1 MAITQED
8 AREWIRLCAYLL
20 LIAVSLAAYQ
30 VDGNSKAKFYW
41 YSFKWLNRVVVRL
54 RKWEV
59 EMMKR
64 YYEEVQAW

>member
-1 MAITQED
+1 MTQED
-8 AREWIRLCAYLL
+8 AREWIRLGAYLL
-20 LIAVSLAAYQ
+20 LIGVSLAAYRI
-30 VDGNSKAKFYW
+30 DDNSKAKFYW
-41 YSFKWLNRVVVRL
+41 YSFRSLNRIVIWL